1 MKILTKN
8 ICRKK
13 IDENSEILEKLHKII
28 KGNNVF
34 TYTKFIL
41 LKKTMFYNI
50 IYDL

>member
-13 IDENSEILEKLHKII
+13 IDEKSEILEKLHKII

-34 TYTKFIL
+34 TYTKIIL
-41 LKKTMFYNI
+41 LKKTMY
-50 IYDL
+50 L